1 MLNIQDLD
9 FNQLQEIIENELRN
23 ANNNWKQGLL
33 IGHTTQRYHIELAGE
48 ANMDILAISYFRGP
62 QVDDETED
70 EYYAVQDNNRDDVHN
85 FIAHYMALVTKDSE
99 YKPYQYKPAEDH
111 ETWTTKDDDRITL
124 DLADDSLVIT
134 RYLSGQY

>member
-9 FNQLQEIIENELRN
+9 FNQLQEVIEQELKN
-23 ANNNWKQGLL
+23 ANNEWSQGLL
-33 IGHTTQRYHIELAGE
+33 IGHTTQRYHMELAGE

-62 QVDDETED
+62 HIDEETED
-70 EYYAVQDNNRDDVHN
+70 EYYAVQDTNRDDIHN
-85 FIAHYMALVTKDSE
+85 FISHYMALTNDG
-99 YKPYQYKPAEDH
+99 PHTYKPAEDH
-111 ETWTTKDDDRITL
+111 EAWTTKDNDRITL